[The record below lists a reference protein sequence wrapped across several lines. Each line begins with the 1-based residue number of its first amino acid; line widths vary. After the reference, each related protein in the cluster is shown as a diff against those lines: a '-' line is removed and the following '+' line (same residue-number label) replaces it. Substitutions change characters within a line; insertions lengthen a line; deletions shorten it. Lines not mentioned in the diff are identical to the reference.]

1 MTCELNVVKNKLLL
15 YADDSGIL
23 VSGKNKQDIEQL
35 LTEDLNC
42 LSQWLIDNKLLLH
55 LGNTE
60 SIAFG
65 SPVKIMCNPSL
76 KITCNNLA
84 IKSTTS
90 VKYLGA
96 TLDQTLSFSEMAE
109 SLLKNANARLKFLYR
124 NKQYLTQHTKQ
135 RLVMSLIQ

>member
-84 IKSTTS
+84 I
-90 VKYLGA
+90 
-96 TLDQTLSFSEMAE
+96 
-109 SLLKNANARLKFLYR
+109 
-124 NKQYLTQHTKQ
+124 
-135 RLVMSLIQ
+135 